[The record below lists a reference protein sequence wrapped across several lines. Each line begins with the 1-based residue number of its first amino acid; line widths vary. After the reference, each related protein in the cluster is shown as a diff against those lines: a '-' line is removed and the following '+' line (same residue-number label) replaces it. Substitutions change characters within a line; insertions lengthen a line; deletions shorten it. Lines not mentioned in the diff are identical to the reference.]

1 MTLPFRSRSPVSPN
15 AYSLRALSLPTH
27 LASGFELS
35 LANYNRT
42 KPAGVPVRSI
52 TDSPTIFHHGNSI
65 ETA

>member
-1 MTLPFRSRSPVSPN
+1 MTLPFRSRSLVSPHT
-15 AYSLRALSLPTH
+15 YRLRALSLPTH

-42 KPAGVPVRSI
+42 KPAGAPVRCL
-52 TDSPTIFHHGNSI
+52 TDSPSLFHHGNTI